1 MKRKVIQIAES
12 TQLISLP
19 RKWCLQYGIKKGDE
33 LDVEPQSD
41 KLVIRTS
48 RVPEIS
54 EIEIDVS
61 NLDRS
66 SILHTLRNVYRRGV
80 NTIKVNFSKQVT
92 THYRTGDSKKIISVI
107 HEEANRLPGLEI
119 IQQRENFCLLKG
131 VSDINEKEFD
141 NVLRR
146 SFILL
151 TDMSKDLLMG
161 VKNNDRVLVETI
173 EEKHFSVTKFIN
185 LCLRMLN
192 QKNHLEANKM
202 TVIYHIISTLWLV
215 SGSIKYCARDF
226 LRYNKKISPDAYRF
240 MELID
245 QQIQLYYEIFY
256 RFNLDKA
263 RKMSENKE
271 TIKSELDTL
280 LEKKINPHEV
290 TMVSKLATCLES
302 IVDIT
307 GARAALEF

>member
-80 NTIKVNFSKQVT
+80 NTIKVSFSKQVT
-92 THYRTGDSKKIISVI
+92 THYRTGDAKKIISVI

-202 TVIYHIISTLWLV
+202 TVMYHIISTLWLV

-256 RFNLDKA
+256 RFNFEKS

-280 LEKKINPHEV
+280 LEKKMNPHEV